1 MNAFFDMDERV
12 LHGSIFCTQT
22 MMKHRVFNARKLK
35 WDLDSCC
42 DKIECLI
49 QFENL
54 LVLEVTDGK
63 INIFYELDVGKEIS

>member
-1 MNAFFDMDERV
+1 MNAFFDMDERA
-12 LHGSIFCTQT
+12 LRDNIHGTQT
-22 MMKHRVFNARKLK
+22 IMKHRVFNARKLK
-35 WDLDSCC
+35 WDLDSGC

-63 INIFYELDVGKEIS
+63 INIFCEFDVGKEIS